1 MSRKIFP
8 AILHCFHADRHDN
21 ESRVM
26 KKRDAGIQAKYME
39 KRAAV
44 RPIKGYFDRSRNYQR
59 AVVIPALAEREHLP
73 LTIESLSSSVPA
85 EILYDTLIL
94 VVVNNRPPES
104 GIAANQIDLMDQTE
118 DNALTLKWLE
128 DKGENVA
135 LSLAWIDASSPGH
148 ELPHWGGV
156 GLARK
161 IGCDSVLAFL
171 LGLKNP
177 SALDDFTFFSL
188 DADTVVSP
196 DYLETAGRELRK
208 SGCAGGVISFKHQKA
223 DSAESQ
229 AAIDEYE
236 AFLNYYVEGLRWAG
250 SPYAFHTIGSC
261 ICFTAS
267 GYIRA
272 NGFAARRR
280 AGEDFYFCVELAKTG
295 GVCEINKPM
304 LFPSARISRRVPF
317 GTGKR
322 IAEATLKGGEAL
334 LAYDFRV
341 FVCLREL
348 LTAVSTYTD
357 AGDDR
362 IYTELTNP
370 ASREFLESRGFPDVW
385 RRFQSQYK
393 TKDAVMAA
401 FHRWFDGF
409 VTLKYIHWLTEKEW
423 PRRPLEEIYQADSY
437 RGRSA

>member
-1 MSRKIFP
+1 
-8 AILHCFHADRHDN
+8 
-21 ESRVM
+21 V
-26 KKRDAGIQAKYME
+26 KYLN
-39 KRAAV
+39 KRAV
-44 RPIKGYFDRSRNYQR
+44 IRPIGGQFDRSRSYRR
-59 AVVIPALAEREHLP
+59 AVVIPALAERVHLP
-73 LTIESLSSSVPA
+73 LTIESLTSSVPTD
-85 EILYDTLIL
+85 ILDDTIVV
-94 VVVNNRPPES
+94 VVVNNRPPEL
-104 GIAANQIDLMDQTE
+104 GDAANQIELMEQID
-118 DNALTLKWLE
+118 DNAQTLKWLE
-128 DKGENVA
+128 DKSASGA
-135 LSLAWIDASSPGH
+135 LPLAWIDASSSGH

-161 IGCDSVLAFL
+161 IGCDSALAFL
-171 LGLKNP
+171 LGLKKP
-177 SALDDFTFFSL
+177 IALDDFIFFSL
-188 DADTVVSP
+188 DADTIVSP
-196 DYLETAGRELRK
+196 DYLETAGHELMK

-223 DSAESQ
+223 DSPESQ

-272 NGFAARRR
+272 NGFAARRQ
-280 AGEDFYFCVELAKTG
+280 AGEDFYFCVEIAKTG
-295 GVCEINKPM
+295 GICEINKTM
-304 LFPSARISRRVPF
+304 VFPSARISRRVPF

-322 IAEATLKGGEAL
+322 MAEAVLNGREVI

-362 IYTELTNP
+362 IYAALTNH
-370 ASREFLESRGFPDVW
+370 ATREFLESRGFPGIW
-385 RRFQSQYK
+385 GRFQRQYK
-393 TKDAVMAA
+393 TRDALLDA

-423 PRRPLEEIYQADSY
+423 PRRPLEEIYEADVY
-437 RGRSA
+437 RSRIA

>member
-1 MSRKIFP
+1 
-8 AILHCFHADRHDN
+8 
-21 ESRVM
+21 M
-26 KKRDAGIQAKYME
+26 KYLN
-39 KRAAV
+39 KRAV
-44 RPIKGYFDRSRNYQR
+44 IRPIGGQFDRSRSYRR
-59 AVVIPALAEREHLP
+59 AVVIPALAERVHLP
-73 LTIESLSSSVPA
+73 LTIESLSSSVPTDN
-85 EILYDTLIL
+85 LDDTLVL
-94 VVVNNRPPES
+94 VVVNNRPPEL
-104 GIAANQIDLMDQTE
+104 GVAANQIELMEQID
-118 DNALTLKWLE
+118 DNAQTLKWLD
-128 DKGENVA
+128 DKSANGA
-135 LSLAWIDASSPGH
+135 LPLAWIDASSPGH

-161 IGCDSVLAFL
+161 IGCDSALAFL
-171 LGLKNP
+171 WGLKKP
-177 SALDDFTFFSL
+177 IALDDFIFFSL
-188 DADTVVSP
+188 DADTIVSP
-196 DYLETAGRELRK
+196 DYLETAGHELRK
-208 SGCAGGVISFKHQKA
+208 SGCTGGVISFKHQKA

-236 AFLNYYVEGLRWAG
+236 AFLNYYVAGLRWAG

-272 NGFAARRR
+272 NGFAARRQ
-280 AGEDFYFCVELAKTG
+280 AGEDFYFCVEIAKTG
-295 GVCEINKPM
+295 GICEINKTM
-304 LFPSARISRRVPF
+304 VFPSARISRRVPF

-322 IAEATLKGGEAL
+322 MAEAVLNGREVI

-362 IYTELTNP
+362 IYAELTSP
-370 ASREFLESRGFPDVW
+370 VTREFLESRGFPGIW
-385 RRFQSQYK
+385 GRFQRQYK
-393 TKDAVMAA
+393 TRDALLDA

-423 PRRPLEEIYQADSY
+423 PRRPLEEIYQADVY
-437 RGRSA
+437 RSRNA